1 MLKVEGV
8 REIRHVR
15 SSPRRD
21 LARDDILALGG
32 VDLLDE
38 LDLRAVIGVLDVN
51 ISASGPWRDDVE
63 WKTEPWAGV
72 HVAVLGIRVL
82 NPFTV

>member
-15 SSPRRD
+15 SSPRRY
-21 LARDDILALGG
+21 LARDDVLALGG

-51 ISASGPWRDDVE
+51 VSASGPWRYDVE
-63 WKTEPWAGV
+63 WKTEPWPGV

-82 NPFTV
+82 DPFTV